1 MLQTLIID
9 DEAHIRDTLTML
21 LARHCPNVIVVGN
34 ATNLK
39 SGFDAINS
47 THPDLVFL
55 DINLGDGNAFELLN
69 ALNKTD
75 FGIVFIST
83 FNKEAIQAMK
93 LSGLEYLQKP
103 FSPIEL
109 VKVINRSEKQD
120 ISNLPMRIITLEKKL
135 RYSGRL
141 G

>member
-1 MLQTLIID
+1 MLRVLIID

-21 LARHCPNVIVVGN
+21 LARHCPEVIVVGN

-47 THPDLVFL
+47 TRPDLVFL
-55 DINLGDGNAFELLN
+55 DIHLGDGNAFELLN
-69 ALNKTD
+69 TLNKTD

-120 ISNLPMRIITLEKKL
+120 ISNLPVRLTTLEEKL
-135 RYSGRL
+135 RFSGRL